1 LHPDK
6 PYKIYLNHRNS
17 LIMMMKNYAAATLL
31 WVLPGRLLLDVVA
44 FVYRLFHGD
53 FRRALAIVRAVIHV
67 FVHWRSIYA
76 RRQWSQ
82 KRRRVNDGEI
92 LQRIYRRSIV
102 WDYFILGRK
111 FFSKLPMASVFKESK
126 LPGASDKEHA
136 PGVQV
141 ASGK

>member
-1 LHPDK
+1 
-6 PYKIYLNHRNS
+6 
-17 LIMMMKNYAAATLL
+17 
-31 WVLPGRLLLDVVA
+31 
-44 FVYRLFHGD
+44 
-53 FRRALAIVRAVIHV
+53 VRAVIHV
-67 FVHWRSIYA
+67 FVHLRSIYA

-136 PGVQV
+136 TGVQV
-141 ASGK
+141 AGGK